1 MCSYVSGDR
10 DLAEAVRAAQDF
22 GMRVLIATP
31 NRQSVAREL
40 SELADDVIDID
51 RDDLAKM
58 LESRPATNPRDQ

>member
-1 MCSYVSGDR
+1 
-10 DLAEAVRAAQDF
+10 
-22 GMRVLIATP
+22 MRVLIATP